1 VCSFSRARTTWPGT
15 RARAIP
21 VASISLARPNWPH
34 ASYTRQGQ
42 LKGEIRGDC
51 APTIAARRQGA
62 RQRPCRSFVS
72 IHGRQPWIR
81 SPSRSACN
89 WARYV
94 ATGAGGLPPSSTQ
107 SKERLGD
114 AETGAWVT
122 RMTLPIDESG
132 SCSQRNGVRTAA
144 GVRETVQPLPQTRA
158 AASIA
163 RSVSREGEI
172 WTRRYQVAQAAWIAG

>member
-1 VCSFSRARTTWPGT
+1 M
-15 RARAIP
+15 P

-107 SKERLGD
+107 SKETLGD

-122 RMTLPIDESG
+122 RMTLPILKAEAVPNGMASG
-132 SCSQRNGVRTAA
+132 PPRGCGKPYNRCRRRRLQRQSRGWRAVEEKSGHGGTKGRKPPGSQD
-144 GVRETVQPLPQTRA
+144 
-158 AASIA
+158 SS
-163 RSVSREGEI
+163 SV
-172 WTRRYQVAQAAWIAG
+172 